1 MKTAIH
7 FLSHLAHFLVR
18 KMLQTKIVEKVKTQ
32 TLFSITSFRKS
43 CRLCDNVEKYRT
55 VEQATDDSTAHAH
68 TVSEYFRYIDCLF
81 LNTVSVPTPQTSCCC
96 TYSSHYNIY
105 IATAAPNIFTATV
118 TAATTVVLIQS
129 VLSGASVPAVLYFRL
144 SISDASVQNNVRSYL
159 RAFSYVVTS
168 K

>member
-81 LNTVSVPTPQTSCCC
+81 LNTVSVRYTYIDCLFLNTVSERC
-96 TYSSHYNIY
+96 TYIDFFLILCLNVIRTL
-105 IATAAPNIFTATV
+105 TAFFSRPCLNVIRTLTV
-118 TAATTVVLIQS
+118 FFSILCLNVIRT
-129 VLSGASVPAVLYFRL
+129 LS
-144 SISDASVQNNVRSYL
+144 
-159 RAFSYVVTS
+159 FSQYCV
-168 K
+168 